1 MIPKLIKGSNQ
12 LMLLLSLSACIH
24 QWSKFDFLPPPEPV
38 TPAAIRQQF
47 RVGDTIKVYTL
58 DQTIYEFP
66 LVGVNNAAV
75 VGQRQQIPFNEID
88 RVEKVEKK

>member
-1 MIPKLIKGSNQ
+1 MIPKLIKWSNQ
-12 LMLLLSLSACIH
+12 LMLLLSLSACI

-66 LVGVNNAAV
+66 LVGVNNAAI

-88 RVEKVEKK
+88 RVEKVETK